1 MVFFTARCPSGVFH
15 QHTEGT
21 RHMPSVPREITKK
34 YGVYFSY
41 WGSDET
47 FPVTDWQEDVSNDDT
62 RLGYWD
68 WVAEKMQG

>member
-1 MVFFTARCPSGVFH
+1 
-15 QHTEGT
+15 
-21 RHMPSVPREITKK
+21 MPSVPREITKK